1 MNGFNMREAQAQ
13 ALNQTCAVLS
23 LRLRGLFAIDPA
35 MQELRMLVAQVQELS
50 GCLAFTDLDPRA
62 VHTMTTELATLKEQV
77 DQMVAN
83 CKMTDTQA
91 A

>member
-1 MNGFNMREAQAQ
+1 MNGFNMRAAQAQ

-23 LRLRGLFAIDPA
+23 LRLRELFAVDPA
-35 MQELRMLVAQVQELS
+35 VQELRMLAAQVQELS
-50 GCLAFTDLDPRA
+50 GCLAFTELDPRA
-62 VHTMTTELATLKEQV
+62 VHTMTAELAALKEQV

-83 CKMTDTQA
+83 NKLTDTQA